1 MNAVMQ
7 GDASEESMVNPAKV
21 AVKQP
26 VSEAQRRQVLDL
38 RRRHS
43 LREVA
48 EATGL
53 PLGTVKTLVS
63 RSGAFRDND
72 QHRNLFTLPPI
83 KVSSETVPSV
93 PELPPQEVVTGDK
106 EVDAV
111 LWLRSIINTGQAALI
126 ELAMEAAKRIKTS
139 HDVLERRYR
148 DYLTATN
155 PGNPFAAMSS
165 FGFADLELLAS
176 RAIEQ
181 HQLRLEGVARF
192 DGDLL
197 ADTEADTFCIDALR
211 GLEASG
217 QFGDFDKSEVAARFS
232 AHPEL
237 LPHTLADC
245 LYELDYWNQLYRL
258 RNAVDRDASDGPAE
272 ATARD
277 WFVFSLLAEIRPRNK
292 AEALAV
298 FRYLI
303 ASQRDD
309 MTESEAILCNLIG

>member
-7 GDASEESMVNPAKV
+7 DDAPRKTMVNPAKV

-26 VSEAQRRQVLDL
+26 VSDEQRRQVLDL

-63 RSGAFRDND
+63 RSGVFRDND
-72 QHRNLFTLPPI
+72 QHRALFTLPPI
-83 KVSSETVPSV
+83 KVSSETLPSA

-111 LWLRSIINTGQAALI
+111 LWLRLIINTGQAALI
-126 ELAMEAAKRIKTS
+126 ERAMEAAKRIKAP
-139 HDVLERRYR
+139 HDLLEKRYR
-148 DYLTATN
+148 DYLIATN
-155 PGNPFAAMSS
+155 PGNVFAAISS
-165 FGFADLELLAS
+165 FGFADLESLS
-176 RAIEQ
+176 IKAIEQ
-181 HQLRLEGVARF
+181 HRQRLEGVARF
-192 DGDLL
+192 GGDLMD
-197 ADTEADTFCIDALR
+197 DTDAEAFCIEALR
-211 GLEASG
+211 GLEIPKVDV
-217 QFGDFDKSEVAARFS
+217 FFDKKEVAARFN

-237 LPHTLADC
+237 LPQTLTDC
-245 LYELDYWNQLYRL
+245 LWELDYWRQLYRL

-272 ATARD
+272 ATERD
-277 WFVFSLLAEIRPRNK
+277 WFVFGLLAEIRPRDK

>member
-1 MNAVMQ
+1 MRTKQRV
-7 GDASEESMVNPAKV
+7 SEE
-21 AVKQP
+21 
-26 VSEAQRRQVLDL
+26 QRRQVLDL

-72 QHRNLFTLPPI
+72 QHRALFTLPPI
-83 KVSSETVPSV
+83 KASSETRPSV

-126 ELAMEAAKRIKTS
+126 ERAMEAAKKIKTPR
-139 HDVLERRYR
+139 DVLEKRYR
-148 DYLTATN
+148 EYLTATN
-155 PGNPFAAMSS
+155 PGNVFAAMSS
-165 FGFADLELLAS
+165 FGFADLESLS
-176 RAIEQ
+176 VRAIEQ
-181 HQLRLEGVARF
+181 HQQRLEGVARF
-192 DGDLL
+192 GDALL
-197 ADTEADTFCIDALR
+197 ADTEAEVFCIEALR
-211 GLEASG
+211 GLERSG
-217 QFGDFDKSEVAARFS
+217 TMLDYDKDAVAARFN
-232 AHPEL
+232 AHPDL
-237 LPHTLADC
+237 MPHTLADC
-245 LYELDYWNQLYRL
+245 LYELDYWDRLCRL
-258 RNAVDRDASDGPAE
+258 RNAVDIYASDGPAE

-277 WFVFSLLAEIRPRNK
+277 WFVFGLLADIRPREK

-303 ASQRDD
+303 ASDRND
-309 MTESEAILCNLIG
+309 MPESEAILCNLIG